1 MAKKG
6 GNSEFLISDGII
18 LWFNGPDFTEGAEQ
32 EFQDAAADILN
43 YARQNAPWEDQTGQA
58 RAGLGVE
65 VTKSF
70 GEVMLSL
77 YHTVDYGLWLE
88 VIQNGRFATI
98 MPTLERYAPEVFRR
112 VGPTITSEHQGE
124 DYSL

>member
-6 GNSEFLISDGII
+6 GNSQFLVWDGII
-18 LWFNGPDFTEGAEQ
+18 LWFNGPDFTNDAEQ
-32 EFQDAAADILN
+32 EMQDAAADILH
-43 YARQNAPWEDQTGQA
+43 YAQDNAPWEDQTGAA
-58 RAGLGVE
+58 RQGLGVE

-70 GEVMLSL
+70 GEVVLSL

-98 MPTLERYAPEVFRR
+98 MPTLEHYAPIVF
-112 VGPTITSEHQGE
+112 GQMGGAIASNHHGE
-124 DYSL
+124 DFS

>member
-6 GNSEFLISDGII
+6 GNSQFLIWDGII
-18 LWFNGPDFTEGAEQ
+18 LWFNGPDFTDDAEQ
-32 EFQDAAADILN
+32 ELQDAAADILQ
-43 YARQNAPWEDQTGQA
+43 YAKNNAPWQDQTGAA
-58 RAGLGVE
+58 RQGLGVE

-70 GEVMLSL
+70 GEVVLNL

-98 MPTLERYAPEVFRR
+98 MPTLEHYAPIVFGQ
-112 VGPTITSEHQGE
+112 VGGVIATSHHGE
-124 DYSL
+124 DYS